1 MQISR
6 RIFSIILPDV
16 WHERFSSRPFRF
28 PATSCFSF
36 TSPLSSGQGSP
47 WGGGGGWTRGR
58 KMLLFLNESCSLSKT
73 TLSGKGRRGDEV
85 NALCQDWQATEPRAI
100 NSERERHF
108 LLVNAI
114 LNYYYFIWQKGKA
127 HQGFIAQGVQG
138 IVNGETEGHQN
149 RVGLGDEGA
158 LRCHVNLSGGATTRH
173 V

>member
-1 MQISR
+1 
-6 RIFSIILPDV
+6 
-16 WHERFSSRPFRF
+16 
-28 PATSCFSF
+28 
-36 TSPLSSGQGSP
+36 
-47 WGGGGGWTRGR
+47 
-58 KMLLFLNESCSLSKT
+58 MLLFLNESCSLSKT

-114 LNYYYFIWQKGKA
+114 LNYYCFIWQKGKA

-149 RVGLGDEGA
+149 RVGFRG
-158 LRCHVNLSGGATTRH
+158 
-173 V
+173 

>member
-1 MQISR
+1 MCDTNAFRHARSASPPLPA
-6 RIFSIILPDV
+6 FHSHLHYLPDRV
-16 WHERFSSRPFRF
+16 LREVV
-28 PATSCFSF
+28 
-36 TSPLSSGQGSP
+36 GV
-47 WGGGGGWTRGR
+47 GGARGR

-73 TLSGKGRRGDEV
+73 TLSGKGRRGEEV

-149 RVGLGDEGA
+149 RVGFRG
-158 LRCHVNLSGGATTRH
+158 
-173 V
+173 